1 MFSVVSDPINT
12 LQKLSKDLDK
22 VGLWAN
28 KWKMSFS
35 PDPSKQAQEVI
46 FFTEDNQ
53 NVSIINSKAF
63 SDKLEEELTFK
74 HHINEKI
81 KPIRVLLLLFIYLKL
96 TKS

>member
-63 SDKLEEELTFK
+63 GDKLEEELTFK